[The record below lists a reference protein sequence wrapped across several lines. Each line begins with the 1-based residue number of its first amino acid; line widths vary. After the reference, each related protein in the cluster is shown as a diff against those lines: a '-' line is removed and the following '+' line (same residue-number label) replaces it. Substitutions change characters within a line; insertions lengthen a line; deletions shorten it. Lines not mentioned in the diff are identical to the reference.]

1 METNYKKSGNG
12 RKSRERILTAATPTF
27 EYYKRQWLDHID
39 QLESLR
45 HSANIEEIKQLDGA
59 IEKLKE
65 LVNTKRRKLIEEGDT
80 VTVNIDLLE
89 QDCDSD
95 IVSAD
100 FYLHVMREIA
110 ESIDGTLTVHRIN
123 SNECHCFSTGK
134 DSERYGLLGPIL
146 EGEYL
151 MLYKKKDEEMP
162 A

>member
-12 RKSRERILTAATPTF
+12 RKSRERILTAATTIF
-27 EYYKRQWLDHID
+27 EYYERQWLDHID

-80 VTVNIDLLE
+80 VTVNIGLLQ
-89 QDCDSD
+89 QDCDND
-95 IVSAD
+95 IVSTD
-100 FYLHVMREIA
+100 FYLHVMREIE

-151 MLYKKKDEEMP
+151 ILYEKKDEQMP